1 MSGCDSKR
9 QDAFR
14 EIMRLVWDL
23 FFFLFFFGWGVLLFH
38 KSMNCLFNLSNDEN
52 IVAYFCL
59 FCFYL
64 YGRHINNAG
73 LWGMRSGALLESS
86 ALQEKSRHPTTR
98 FFTGHSVTW
107 QCTLWCPEVCFIEMF
122 RDIIFQW
129 DATFSFLLASAWS
142 REVFLHS
149 SVTSFFLV
157 QVTWTL
163 PAEEW

>member
-1 MSGCDSKR
+1 MEHPSLEVSEGHHLWLGSDSCLAVTRKGKMLFEKSGVSCETYFS
-9 QDAFR
+9 
-14 EIMRLVWDL
+14 
-23 FFFLFFFGWGVLLFH
+23 FFFFFGWGVLLFH

-122 RDIIFQW
+122 RDIIFQ
-129 DATFSFLLASAWS
+129 
-142 REVFLHS
+142 
-149 SVTSFFLV
+149 
-157 QVTWTL
+157 
-163 PAEEW
+163 